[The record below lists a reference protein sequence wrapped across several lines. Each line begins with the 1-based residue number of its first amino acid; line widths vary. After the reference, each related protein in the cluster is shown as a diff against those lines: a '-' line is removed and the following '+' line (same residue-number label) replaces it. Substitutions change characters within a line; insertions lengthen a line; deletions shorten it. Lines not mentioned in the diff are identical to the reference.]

1 MTMPKLT
8 ATPEDD
14 SSLPK
19 KRSLKLPK
27 RKAKIEKVA
36 KTKSSEDALNPVWF
50 KPVMFGFMIV
60 GLFWIITYYVTSAQF
75 PLGAATPLNLSN
87 WNILIGFGIAM
98 VGFMMST
105 RWK

>member
-19 KRSLKLPK
+19 RRSLKLPK
-27 RKAKIEKVA
+27 RKPKIEKVA
-36 KTKSSEDALNPVWF
+36 KSRNSEDALNPVWF

>member
-19 KRSLKLPK
+19 KRSLKLAK
-27 RKAKIEKVA
+27 RKPKIEKVA
-36 KTKSSEDALNPVWF
+36 KSRNSEDALNPVWF

>member
-14 SSLPK
+14 SSLPQ

-27 RKAKIEKVA
+27 RKPKVEKVA
-36 KTKSSEDALNPVWF
+36 KSRNSEDALNPVWF